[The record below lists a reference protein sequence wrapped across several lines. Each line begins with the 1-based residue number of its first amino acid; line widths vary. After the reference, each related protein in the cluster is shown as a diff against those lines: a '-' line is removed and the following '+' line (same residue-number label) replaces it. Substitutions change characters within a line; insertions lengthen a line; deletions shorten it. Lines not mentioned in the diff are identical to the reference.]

1 MKVVHYVDP
10 SACDEATQTGCST
23 GECLATFLLDV
34 QTPTSCTHPEAI
46 DD

>member
-1 MKVVHYVDP
+1 MEVVHYVEP
-10 SACDEATQTGCST
+10 SACDEATQTG
-23 GECLATFLLDV
+23 CLATFLLDV